1 MSATIKF
8 YSKKGCSP
16 CDYWGKIAS
25 QRMKEDK
32 FEIVK
37 FDKDEDLIP
46 IMEKFGQKHVP
57 FIVINDKTVINGRE
71 MDDLIWAM
79 RGGC

>member
-1 MSATIKF
+1 
-8 YSKKGCSP
+8 
-16 CDYWGKIAS
+16 
-25 QRMKEDK
+25 MKEDK